1 MRISTD
7 FMVTKS
13 AFNGKIENLSSRQNG
28 NVYLMYRMNIYEFYN
43 EHFSLKQNPVSID
56 SHRIAVFSEI
66 RI

>member
-1 MRISTD
+1 MKLG
-7 FMVTKS
+7 FE
-13 AFNGKIENLSSRQNG
+13 AKIENLSSRHNG
-28 NVYLMYRMNIYEFYN
+28 NVYLMYRMNIYEFYD